1 MGSGNTSPFLWPLV
15 LLLVVAWLVYR
26 RTRPQP
32 VRPARTLAFT
42 ALIVLASAAGFA
54 ANPRVLTTPLFLVLA
69 LPALLLGLALGW
81 LMTRQIRFWRD
92 EATGQVWMGG
102 GPAYVAI
109 WLAIVALRLGVEY
122 AAGGFSAK
130 AAPRAPTTLS
140 LLASDLLILSVG
152 LWLARGYA
160 LVRRARDYSA
170 P

>member
-1 MGSGNTSPFLWPLV
+1 MRRHAHPPVWTRTRGGDARLGSGNTSPFLWPLV
-15 LLLVVAWLVYR
+15 LLL
-26 RTRPQP
+26 
-32 VRPARTLAFT
+32 
-42 ALIVLASAAGFA
+42 
-54 ANPRVLTTPLFLVLA
+54 
-69 LPALLLGLALGW
+69 GLALGW
-81 LMTRQIRFWRD
+81 LMMRQIRFWRD

-102 GPAYVAI
+102 GLAYVAI

-140 LLASDLLILSVG
+140 LLASDLLILSIG

-160 LVRRARDYSA
+160 LVRRAQQYGA